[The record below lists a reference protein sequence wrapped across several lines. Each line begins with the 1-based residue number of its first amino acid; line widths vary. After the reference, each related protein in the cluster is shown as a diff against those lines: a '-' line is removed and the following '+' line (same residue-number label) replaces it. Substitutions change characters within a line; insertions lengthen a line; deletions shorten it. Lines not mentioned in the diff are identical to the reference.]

1 MRERQADP
9 TARPTV
15 HPSGTRRRSAG
26 SEGDAASGP
35 AGIGA
40 APRVSAVLR
49 GAGYGPPR
57 PRQRALSTRR
67 RRPRCR
73 GEGWVAFGTSL
84 RSRSCPSGR
93 GRGSGP
99 GRPRG
104 SAVLQHL
111 GQAGALRAAGALPC
125 PLLPT
130 AANPTGSTAT

>member
-1 MRERQADP
+1 M
-9 TARPTV
+9 
-15 HPSGTRRRSAG
+15 
-26 SEGDAASGP
+26 
-35 AGIGA
+35 
-40 APRVSAVLR
+40 
-49 GAGYGPPR
+49 PPR
-57 PRQRALSTRR
+57 TPLASVRHPESLLFYEELDTVPPQPWQQPWCSRQQPLSTRR

-84 RSRSCPSGR
+84 QSRSCPSGR

-130 AANPTGSTAT
+130 TANPTGSTAT